1 MINEKLLVDAK
12 NYVNSIL
19 MPLENFYYH
28 QYEHAIDV
36 MQRAMYLWEKEW
48 LNDDDIELLW
58 LAWLFH
64 DTGFTIQYDNNEYIW
79 AKIARNYLKG
89 RLYPDDKI
97 DIIERIILA
106 TDPLY
111 LQPKDIYE
119 SIIKDADLD
128 NLWRDDF
135 FDKWEKLKMELETIK
150 KIKIKDPDWH
160 HSSLDFL
167 WNHKFYTKTQTLERG
182 EMKKQNQEMLKK
194 MIKWEW
200 ENIYKPNY

>member
-182 EMKKQNQEMLKK
+182 EMKIQNQEMLKK